1 MSCCGNFGTVQALDT
16 VLDAAERLLSHPD
29 VHIVLVG
36 SGSRHSWLV
45 EQVASRKLTNI
56 RCVARLPPEAMP
68 GVFLQ
73 ASALLVTLVRSP
85 VMSQTIRVRS
95 RPSSLGTTDHCQSGR
110 GRSASRRGGRR
121 GFDVRRAGF
130 RGIG

>member
-1 MSCCGNFGTVQALDT
+1 MAGGVPVRYQPNPGELTSGSSPAVADATIALEPGFNVVFAGNFGTVQALDT

-45 EQVASRKLTNI
+45 EQVATRQLTNI

-68 GVFLQ
+68 GISCKL
-73 ASALLVTLVRSP
+73 ALLVTLVKARS
-85 VMSQTIRVRS
+85 
-95 RPSSLGTTDHCQSGR
+95 
-110 GRSASRRGGRR
+110 
-121 GFDVRRAGF
+121 
-130 RGIG
+130 